1 MALARE
7 ASRTS
12 SSTDAPSPVDLS
24 SRDLSSVEDLRALV
38 EQLAGVAI
46 APTDTEVIA
55 QIEALERVKAASA
68 AAQAVLTVALAQSRG
83 MVRGESGRR
92 AASVGSEI
100 GLARRSGPHAGR
112 RQLELADALL
122 HDLPHSLD
130 ALARG
135 DISEERAAIIATET
149 RDLAPELRREVD
161 RTLDSSFVALG
172 DTQLRD
178 LVRRVVYRIDA
189 EGADERWSRARERRR
204 VTVRS
209 LGDGTSRVSAIVA
222 EEHAAAIARA
232 LDRAGDE
239 ARNAGDERSRDQ
251 VKADT
256 VVRRITGLDTATPV
270 PVVVDLVVSAE
281 TLLGDSDEPGSI
293 PGLGVVPA
301 SICRSLTAQASAAA
315 RAELRRLFAVP
326 GDGDLVAMD
335 SQRRLFPPALAELI
349 RLRDGSTCRSPWCS
363 APIRQIDHVTP
374 ARSGGPTSADNGQ
387 GLCVTCNLVK
397 EEPGWLSW
405 PSTSDGPHQVT
416 TLTPAHHVHGS
427 TSPPMPVATAAL
439 ADGSRAELYLAQLIL
454 AA

>member
-1 MALARE
+1 MARTRE

-24 SRDLSSVEDLRALV
+24 SVDELCALV
-38 EQLAGVAI
+38 ELLGGVAI

-68 AAQAVLTVALAQSRG
+68 AAQAVLTVALAQARG
-83 MVRGESGRR
+83 MARGESGRR

-122 HDLPHSLD
+122 HDLPHTLD

-149 RDLAPELRREVD
+149 RDLTPALRREVD
-161 RTLDSSFVALG
+161 RTLDSSFIALG

-178 LVRRVVYRIDA
+178 LVRRVVLRIDA
-189 EGADERWSRARERRR
+189 EGAEERWGRARERRR

-222 EEHAAAIARA
+222 EEHAAAIVRA
-232 LDRAGDE
+232 LDRAADE
-239 ARNAGDERSRDQ
+239 ARNTGDERGRDQ

-256 VVRRITGLDTATPV
+256 VVGRITGIDTATPV

-293 PGLGVVPA
+293 PGVGVVPA
-301 SICRSLTAQASAAA
+301 SLCRSLTAQASAAA

-349 RLRDGSTCRSPWCS
+349 RLRDGGICRSPWCS

-405 PSTSDGPHQVT
+405 PSASDGPHHVT

-427 TSPPMPVATAAL
+427 TSPPL
-439 ADGSRAELYLAQLIL
+439 APPSTTPTGASRAEIHLAQLIL